1 MRSLTDF
8 FRKAACLPTLCLI
21 SLAGMAKDNV
31 SDTLSL
37 TASEGIYIA
46 PADFSDMGDWKVDGF
61 GTAMQKI
68 ALSGPFSK
76 QPKGLKPARVYLKVE
91 TAGTYSIWASSLD
104 FARNQQGT
112 RFFYVKADGRLLDKR
127 LGAHGTD
134 GFLWEEAG
142 QVFLNAGIHTIELY
156 DSSAFYA
163 RSEGLYITAEKGL
176 NATTVKA
183 KVKAGLVEYKPHGLG
198 KPPGFPV
205 NAAVKK
211 EAILKNGFL
220 DIFFVE
226 LENAGKSLV
235 ENQVSFNG
243 VQVKPR
249 SASLALILLRAD
261 NSATYY
267 HDGFPIFQNKVMS
280 ENGKDLT
287 AIGKNPFE
295 TFYTSW
301 LLPHKL
307 EVLSDKRVRLEY
319 ESEDF
324 LVSSVWELKER
335 DQEPVITLTM
345 QARKNGVYSLV
356 IPGYGSFSNDE
367 YEFALAPMRVTN
379 KHVHPETVVYTE
391 QYLFTPMS
399 SVTIPEGNQIAPG
412 NKLTFGMVV
421 DPSAIPLKWTYNYN
435 NEFGAMLRNH
445 EGRISPSLIV
455 PFPGSPASKFSS
467 GSTSVFRYRPVMRTG
482 DWFSSYKHVV
492 ADIFRLRD
500 YRENYYSTL
509 NDAIFETTRLMKD
522 DYYGGWDSIGKAHW
536 NMEGR
541 SFSSN
546 SNPAQAIQSYL
557 LSEDDTMLRKRAIPT
572 LANLLTR
579 DHLHFKW
586 NDLKGGANYFGDK
599 TTFPRPVGNPIKAY
613 NSSVFYGLYQLSKGR
628 IPYLRDIAAQKA
640 QEKVVNA
647 YGSIPPFYNDIAQY
661 KLSGDSAS
669 LNRAIEGARV
679 YIQQKVFSSDT
690 TPVDYSLFSY
700 ISYVPNISSLLEM
713 YEATRLPEFLRAAEE
728 AGRILLTQ
736 LWVTG
741 ITSSSVPDSMLI
753 SAAAIKAKTFNEGH
767 DFFWHGDEVWRPG
780 SRRGKKGPPENLDI
794 LKDETVPYWVPSRVG
809 LGLEQPST
817 FYHESL
823 NMIMSSWAGD
833 LMKLAGYTGEELFA
847 TAARNAII
855 GRFSNYPGYYQ
866 NRFIT
871 IQQKADYP
879 YVGPD
884 FSSVYWHHI
893 PPFLA
898 QLEDFL
904 FAQTQVWSEGKIS
917 FPSFRQQGYA
927 YFNSNQY
934 GTGSGTF
941 FEEKDMWP
949 WLASG
954 IVQTGHKQIDWL
966 AARKDGVA
974 GIAFMNESPHLVNT
988 SIALGEKLNTNY
1000 SGEAALLYPDGRKQ
1014 TVFIRSG
1021 KLDISIPGRSL
1032 VGLLIKSSAISSPGY
1047 AKAVTP
1053 QKKGKDLTVS
1063 DHGYGKGL
1071 VLQLDP
1077 SRYFSYIYVSEKP
1090 GLVKNVTVFYK
1101 SGKAAQQQQS
1111 TAQYPFEF
1119 IIEVDDIKKEFVY
1132 FLQIEMQDGSIKKT
1146 RTQKLRSLGY

>member
-1 MRSLTDF
+1 MFSFSNFICRAVCVPVF
-8 FRKAACLPTLCLI
+8 CLVSI
-21 SLAGMAKDNV
+21 MARASNEGA
-31 SDTLSL
+31 DTLL
-37 TASEGIYIA
+37 LPADEGIYIG
-46 PADFSDMGDWKVDGF
+46 PGGFSEMGDWKVDGF
-61 GTAMQKI
+61 GMAMQKI
-68 ALSGPFSK
+68 ALSGSFSK
-76 QPKGLKPARVYLKVE
+76 QPKGLRPARVYINVE
-91 TAGTYSIWASSLD
+91 KSGTYSIWASSLD
-104 FARNQQGT
+104 LAHNQQGT
-112 RFFYVKADGRLLDKR
+112 RFFYLKADGRLLDKR
-127 LGAHGTD
+127 LGSHNTD
-134 GFLWEEAG
+134 GFLWEETG
-142 QVFLNAGIHTIELY
+142 QVFLEAGPHTIELL

-163 RSEGLYITAEKGL
+163 RCEGLYITTEKGL
-176 NATTVKA
+176 NAASVKA
-183 KVKAGLVEYKPHGLG
+183 KVRSGLVEYKPHDLG
-198 KPPGFPV
+198 KPLVFPS
-205 NAAVKK
+205 NAVVKK
-211 EAILKNGFL
+211 EATLKNGFL
-220 DIFFVE
+220 DISFVE
-226 LENAGKSLV
+226 LENAGRSLV
-235 ENQVSFNG
+235 ENQVRFNG

-249 SASLALILLRAD
+249 SSSLALILLKTET
-261 NSATYY
+261 SSTYY
-267 HDGFPIFQNKVMS
+267 HEGFPIFQNKVMS
-280 ENGKDLT
+280 ENGKDLV

-307 EVLSDKRVRLEY
+307 EVLSEKRVRIEY
-319 ESEDF
+319 DSEDF
-324 LVSSVWELKER
+324 LVNAVWELKEN
-335 DQEPVITLTM
+335 DQEPVVTLTM
-345 QARKNGVYSLV
+345 QAKKNGVYSLV
-356 IPGYGSFSNDE
+356 IPGYGSFSNEE
-367 YEFALAPMRVTN
+367 YEFALAPMRVAN
-379 KHVHPETVVYTE
+379 KHAHPETVVYTE

-399 SVTIPEGNQIAPG
+399 SVTIPEDNRIAPG
-412 NKLTFGMVV
+412 KKLTYGVVV
-421 DPSAIPLKWTYNYN
+421 DPSAIPLKWTYNDN
-435 NEFGAMLRNH
+435 NEFGAMLRDH
-445 EGRISPSLIV
+445 EGKVSPSLIA
-455 PFPGSPASKFSS
+455 PFPGSPASKFDRGSS
-467 GSTSVFRYRPVMRTG
+467 HVFRYRPVMRTG

-492 ADIFRLRD
+492 ADIFQLRD

-546 SNPAQAIQSYL
+546 ANPAQAIQSYL
-557 LSEDDTMLRKRAIPT
+557 LSEDDTILRKRAIPT

-579 DHLHFKW
+579 EHLHFKW

-599 TTFPRPVGNPIKAY
+599 TTLPRPVGTPIKGY
-613 NSSVFYGLYQLSKGR
+613 NSSVFYGLYQFSKGR
-628 IPYLRDIAAQKA
+628 IPYLREIAAKKA
-640 QEKVVNA
+640 NEKVVNA
-647 YGSIPPFYNDIAQY
+647 YGSIPPFYNDMAQY

-669 LNRAIEGARV
+669 LNKAIEGARL

-690 TPVDYSLFSY
+690 TPVGYSLFSY

-713 YEATRLPEFLRAAEE
+713 YEATQLPEFLRAAEE

-741 ITSSSVPDSMLI
+741 ITNPDVPDSMLI
-753 SAAAIKAKTFNEGH
+753 SAAEIKAKPFNEGY
-767 DFFWHGDEVWRPG
+767 DFFWHGDNVWRLG
-780 SRRGKKGPPENLDI
+780 SRPGKKGPPENLDI
-794 LKDETVPYWVPSRVG
+794 LKDEKVPYWVPSRVG

-847 TAARNAII
+847 AAARNAII

-879 YVGPD
+879 YTGPD

-934 GTGSGTF
+934 GYGSGNF
-941 FEEKDMWP
+941 FDENNMWP
-949 WLASG
+949 WLATG
-954 IVQTGHKQIDWL
+954 IVNTGHKQVDFL

-988 SIALGEKLNTNY
+988 TISLGEKLGTGHT
-1000 SGEAALLYPDGRKQ
+1000 GEAVLLFPDGRKQ
-1014 TVFIRSG
+1014 QVLIRSG
-1021 KLDISIPGRSL
+1021 KLDISMPGHSL
-1032 VGLLIKSSAISSPGY
+1032 VGLLIKNTGINAPAY
-1047 AKAVTP
+1047 AKAVAP
-1053 QKKGKDLTVS
+1053 LKKSKDLTIT

-1090 GLVKNVTVFYK
+1090 GLVKKATVFYK
-1101 SGKAAQQQQS
+1101 TGKALQQQS
-1111 TAQYPFEF
+1111 TTQYPFEF
-1119 IIEVDDIKKEFVY
+1119 IIEVDDIKKEFEY